1 MKKLLLSFTALFCSL
16 CNYAQSVDPN
26 FGNGGTVAHLN
37 NGSYFIPTLLP
48 DGKIILSGNYDENN
62 ISKAVLLK
70 LNVDGSLDQTF
81 ASGGVFTV
89 DQYSNYDYY
98 EAFSKVEV
106 QSDGKLFFAHGVE
119 FDNGIDPESMTINLM
134 RLNANGTPDATFTSP
149 WTGVTDFDNA
159 LYGFELLPSGKYLGH
174 GENFLMRFNA
184 NGSLDTTYGVNG
196 KRTVSFGIVRM
207 FENGGNIYLDTYPP
221 NNYNNRTFSKLLN
234 ETAGI
239 SASYNYGPGT
249 VYQNNSNFFVFG
261 NSELTKLNSNAALD
275 TGFGTNGKIT
285 VSQQYISDMLFQ
297 AGGSV
302 ILYNNQSSG
311 SGTNHMF
318 TRINSNGTLS
328 TGFGQGGTWT
338 MSVPNSQNYSSN
350 ADNFVHPNG
359 SLYMMFAENTGESF
373 YMKRILLPNET
384 LSVIDANIGQKVKI
398 VENPVRNT
406 LKLTGDLKNA
416 SIYDLSGKVV
426 MKNLNGREFSVDA
439 LSSGIYYLND
449 QNDRGEL
456 IKMMFIKK

>member
-1 MKKLLLSFTALFCSL
+1 MKKLLLSFTTLFCSL

-26 FGNGGTVAHLN
+26 FGNGGTVSHLN

-119 FDNGIDPESMTINLM
+119 FDNGIDPETFTIKLM
-134 RLNANGTPDATFTSP
+134 RLNANGTPDATFANP
-149 WTGVTDFDNA
+149 WTAVTDYDDAIYAFK
-159 LYGFELLPSGKYLGH
+159 LLPSGKYLGN

-184 NGSLDTTYGVNG
+184 DGSLDTTYGVNG
-196 KRTVSFGIVRM
+196 KRTVTFGIVEM
-207 FENGGNIYLDTYPP
+207 FESAGNIYLNTYPL
-221 NNYNNRTFSKLLN
+221 NDYNNRTLSKLVN

-239 SASYNYGPGT
+239 TASYNYGPGT
-249 VYQNNSNFFVFG
+249 VYQNSSNFYTFG
-261 NSELTKLNSNAALD
+261 NYELAKLNSNVALD
-275 TGFGTNGKIT
+275 PGFGTNGKIT

-297 AGGSV
+297 AGGSI
-302 ILYNNQSSG
+302 ILYNNEYT
-311 SGTNHMF
+311 GTQINHLF
-318 TRINSNGTLS
+318 KRINSNGTLS
-328 TGFGQGGTWT
+328 VGFGQGGTWT
-338 MSVPNSQNYSSN
+338 LPIANSLGYSGN
-350 ADNFVHPNG
+350 ADCFIHPNG
-359 SLYMMFAENTGESF
+359 SLYAMFADNNGESF

-384 LSVIDANIGQKVKI
+384 LSLIDANIDQKIKI
-398 VENPVRNT
+398 AENPVRNT

-456 IKMMFIKK
+456 IKLMFIKK